1 MTSTTD
7 ADDAPRPRRR
17 TAAAPAPDA
26 APPSTTDAAPPV
38 RKRRTVAKATEPTA
52 PSAPAASPEPT
63 PAPRVRRTRAKADET
78 SPAATPTAMP
88 ASIPASI
95 PAAAA
100 SAPSAAATAASEP
113 TTARRP
119 RTRTAKAADDTASAV
134 PAAPPIAAA
143 APPAGAPP
151 RVEGMDARGAGDR
164 SNDAPSDRP
173 VDGDRPVGPV
183 DGNGDGRRE
192 GYRTN
197 RRRRRGRGD
206 GTREPGGY
214 ARGPVPPTGDVIRP
228 RETTNEPR
236 ARDPQQPGGWRRDDA
251 IRDTRRTDAG
261 RVGPRDGGT
270 RYGNT
275 ARDDRR
281 TGGQQQGGQQ
291 QGGQS
296 QGGQQQGG
304 QQQGGQS
311 QGGQR
316 QGGQS
321 QSDSRYGGGRSG
333 QQGGGQQG
341 TGQAGG
347 GRHDG
352 GRTGGRQD
360 SARGGG
366 RVEGRGRHT
375 GPFRE
380 RDAQRPPAGPP
391 EDWDAPAPGGL
402 EVGGHAGAD
411 WVSYE
416 DRIAAEEARRPAGQQ
431 VTGYIE
437 LSKNGNGI
445 LRAGGLAGRTDPVMP
460 MRLLRQYG
468 LRSGDLVDGLARG
481 TQVVEVNQV
490 NGHDPV
496 DLAKRPHFDT
506 LTAVHP
512 DKALLLGATAD
523 NLTGRLLDL
532 VAPVGRGQRGLIVA
546 PPKAGK
552 TTLLKDM
559 ANGLAHDPKLTLL
572 ICLVGERPEEVTD
585 MRRSTN
591 CTVLAADMDLPT
603 EDHTRVAE
611 ICVEHAK
618 RLVEEGKHVVILMD
632 SLTRLARAYNLSIKG
647 GGSRTLSGGMDAGA
661 LQPVRKFFGAAR
673 CAEGGGSLTILATCL
688 VDTGSRLDDLV
699 YEEFKGTGNMEVHLD
714 RKLSE
719 LRLFPAVDIRRSG
732 TRREELL
739 FDAKML
745 EQVHTL
751 RRQLAPLEPAAA
763 LTAMLD
769 ALRKQAMPD
778 GSLAGR

>member
-1 MTSTTD
+1 M
-7 ADDAPRPRRR
+7 
-17 TAAAPAPDA
+17 
-26 APPSTTDAAPPV
+26 
-38 RKRRTVAKATEPTA
+38 PT
-52 PSAPAASPEPT
+52 
-63 PAPRVRRTRAKADET
+63 
-78 SPAATPTAMP
+78 
-88 ASIPASI
+88 SI

-100 SAPSAAATAASEP
+100 AAPPAAASTASEP

-119 RTRTAKAADDTASAV
+119 RARTAKAADGTPSAV
-134 PAAPPIAAA
+134 PAAPVAAA
-143 APPAGAPP
+143 APPADAPP
-151 RVEGMDARGAGDR
+151 RVEPRVERTDARGVGDR

-173 VDGDRPVGPV
+173 VDVDRPVGPV

-192 GYRTN
+192 GYRNN

-228 RETTNEPR
+228 RDTTNEPR

-281 TGGQQQGGQQ
+281 SGGQPQGGQP

-296 QGGQQQGG
+296 QGGQP
-304 QQQGGQS
+304 QGGQS

-321 QSDSRYGGGRSG
+321 QGDNRYGGGRSG

-352 GRTGGRQD
+352 GRSGGRQD

-366 RVEGRGRHT
+366 RIEGRGRHT
-375 GPFRE
+375 GPSRE

-416 DRIAAEEARRPAGQQ
+416 DRIAAEEARRPGGQQ
-431 VTGYIE
+431 VIGYIE